1 MDDIEFIDR
10 KTALEEFKE
19 FLAGERKNWRR
30 SGKGSPLLIIEGEMG
45 IGKKP
50 FLEEMA
56 KLAHNQGHY
65 IFPREIADD
74 ANFDHQVR
82 GLIAMLKKGSRFDW
96 GTKDE
101 WFRLGIELLSLL
113 HGGVANLIRLRNEI
127 RKEHEM
133 VNNQGDYLGQK
144 MHSELMDLNG
154 KIKGDEKIVILLYP
168 TTETQDR
175 LLSIL
180 EHIQKS
186 GVPKK
191 VRFVVAQKPTDKLIT
206 TADLRREHEAL
217 REMCANPMALGMMT
231 DEENLQYIEVYD
243 KRNKLNEATRKIFL
257 EKYGGWQYLMYLALE
272 KLQDEEGEITEEI
285 IRKLP
290 EDIHGFWEER
300 YLQINDDNALNLVE
314 TVSLLPHAYKKDD
327 VELFA
332 DLKPAEMR
340 SVYRSI
346 DKIPISSILEKTH
359 YDDPFSGKKW
369 EDCPYPKHPTAKEYI
384 SDDLKNKH
392 KSQYLERLN
401 NITAHYINKTGGDYE
416 NTTDRDALWYLFPNV
431 VKAESWNTAEE
442 LLTNL
447 EYLKRM
453 QKAEEQYHFQNDF
466 VNLMKNEAILD
477 DKLFGILREVLNTI
491 KTQLP
496 TTIEKADWL
505 DTFAYWINEL
515 RIKDDSER
523 SKGLKEVAN
532 EFDESCGIVSIE
544 LADAYLDAYLK
555 EGEEDSEDWALRFAE
570 LNTWVNERAGNYK
583 GCVEAC
589 KKAEKMCLH
598 EGIKK
603 GYRYL
608 GQAEFIR
615 LRSHALTLAGK
626 AYEDKVSE
634 AYEELNK
641 VFNSQGGESQW
652 PAIGEWKKL
661 EEYLVKKTNKL
672 LTPPSQAG
680 SRRYGA
686 FKAKVVS
693 NQADSISAIH
703 IIRFFEEKGGQ
714 VEWIHHENF
723 ELNQFA
729 SEDTL
734 FTVLIGGPKSPG
746 ISKVAFEFLKE
757 DKDNFL
763 DMYSGL
769 TIGAKCLEITKG
781 KTHCY
786 MLGGISKVNTL
797 MAAYEFTT
805 EGPAL
810 KIIER
815 L

>member
-30 SGKGSPLLIIEGEMG
+30 SGKGAPLLLITGEIG

-50 FLEEMA
+50 LLEEMA

-65 IFPREIADD
+65 IYPREIADD
-74 ANFDHQVR
+74 ANFDHQMH
-82 GLIAMLKKGSRFDW
+82 GLIAMLKYGKRFNW
-96 GTKDE
+96 GTRDE
-101 WFRLGIELLSLL
+101 WFRLGIGLLSLL
-113 HGGVANLIRLRNEI
+113 HGGVANLVNLREEI

-144 MHSELMDLNG
+144 MHSELIDLDG

-186 GVPKK
+186 DVPAK
-191 VRFVVAQKPTDKLIT
+191 VRFVVAQKPMDKLIT
-206 TADLRREHEAL
+206 IADLRREHEAL
-217 REMCANPMALGMMT
+217 RQMCANPMALGMMT
-231 DEENLQYIEVYD
+231 DEENLKYIEIYD
-243 KRNKLNEATRKIFL
+243 KQNKLNQAMRKVFL
-257 EKYGGWQYLMYLALE
+257 QKYGGWQYLMYLALE
-272 KLQDEEGEITEEI
+272 KLQDQEGEITEEI
-285 IRKLP
+285 ISNSPK
-290 EDIHGFWEER
+290 DINGFWEER
-300 YLQINDDNALNLVE
+300 YLKISDDNALNLVD

-332 DLKPAEMR
+332 NLVPAEMR

-346 DKIPISSILEKTH
+346 DQFPISGILEKTH
-359 YDDPFSGKKW
+359 YDDPFSGDNW

-384 SDDLKNKH
+384 SSELKNEH
-392 KSQYLERLN
+392 KRQYLERLN
-401 NITAHYINKTGGDYE
+401 HITAHYLNKTEGDFE
-416 NTTDRDALWYLFPNV
+416 NTKDRDALWYLFPNII
-431 VKAESWNTAEE
+431 KAESWDTIEE
-442 LLTNL
+442 LLTNI

-466 VNLMKNEAILD
+466 VNLMKNKDILD
-477 DKLFGILREVLNTI
+477 DKLFGILRGVLNTI

-515 RIKDDSER
+515 RVKDESER

-532 EFDESCGIVSIE
+532 EFDEACGGVSIE
-544 LADAYLDAYLK
+544 LADAYLDAYFK
-555 EGEEDSEDWALRFAE
+555 EGEEDFEDWALRFAE
-570 LNTWVNERAGNYK
+570 LNTWVNERAGNYN

-589 KKAEKMCLH
+589 KKAEEKCLYK
-598 EGIKK
+598 GIKK
-603 GYRYL
+603 GYQYL

-626 AYEDKVSE
+626 AYKDKVSE

-641 VFNSQGGESQW
+641 VFNSQDGESQW
-652 PAIGEWKKL
+652 PTIEEWKEL
-661 EEYLVKKTNKL
+661 EEYLVEKTNKV

-680 SRRYGA
+680 SGRQGV

-723 ELNQFA
+723 GLYQFA

-810 KIIER
+810 QIIER